1 MFFLKK
7 KSQPQ
12 VAHPSTKRGEFA
24 MLQPLTSSNTNRR
37 NLIRTRPIQWQN
49 GAKAYC
55 LEANRARL
63 RSRTDK
69 LCCKI
74 CSKYCPYRRP
84 FRSFLR
90 MLQKRFC
97 FLARPC
103 SCLFEFHFRKIV
115 DVLVSLRH
123 SGSLGD
129 QCDSIVFVGPIP
141 VCSYY
146 IMQQKLTGLTP
157 EQHHK

>member
-1 MFFLKK
+1 
-7 KSQPQ
+7 
-12 VAHPSTKRGEFA
+12 
-24 MLQPLTSSNTNRR
+24 MLQPSTSSNTNRR
-37 NLIRTRPIQWQN
+37 NLVRTRPIQWQN

-55 LEANRARL
+55 SEANTARL

-90 MLQKRFC
+90 MLQKKNC

-115 DVLVSLRH
+115 DVLVSLCH

-129 QCDSIVFVGPIP
+129 RCDRRSEIQLWVQPSRQLHWNRINFFIALYSLVLFQSVLIT
-141 VCSYY
+141 SFDRT
-146 IMQQKLTGLTP
+146 IGLM
-157 EQHHK
+157 